1 MEKELKEKIFASYLG
16 SVDIKYEGSD
26 VERKLTLPELSIC
39 SHVIDKC
46 KIKVNSLKQI
56 TDDDAIIAIQMQVNE
71 GYKELK
77 IDSKASDSVY
87 YSFRPNR
94 GGRIFGAMSYE
105 NLPFKIYHYLQSQ
118 GYALPWR
125 GLSVEDLI
133 KSGVYEF

>member
-16 SVDIKYEGSD
+16 SVNIKYEGSD
-26 VERKLTLPELSIC
+26 VERKLTIPELSIC

-46 KIKVNSLKQI
+46 KLQVKSLERI
-56 TDDDAIIAIQMQVNE
+56 SDADAIIVCELTHPSSDDYTESDNAIKEGQRIVWWVNDR
-71 GYKELK
+71 GFSR
-77 IDSKASDSVY
+77 IVY
-87 YSFRPNR
+87 Q
-94 GGRIFGAMSYE
+94 
-105 NLPFKIYHYLQSQ
+105 YLQSQ

>member
-26 VERKLTLPELSIC
+26 VPRKLNISELSIC
-39 SHVIDKC
+39 SHVIDEC
-46 KIKVNSLKQI
+46 KLQVKSLSI
-56 TDDDAIIAIQMQVNE
+56 ISDADAILVCELTHPNSYDYAESNVAIEEGRRIVWWVNDR
-71 GYKELK
+71 GFSR
-77 IDSKASDSVY
+77 IVY
-87 YSFRPNR
+87 Q
-94 GGRIFGAMSYE
+94 
-105 NLPFKIYHYLQSQ
+105 YLQSQ

>member
-16 SVDIKYEGSD
+16 SVNIKYEGSD
-26 VERKLTLPELSIC
+26 GERKLTIPELSIC

-46 KIKVNSLKQI
+46 KLQVKSLERI
-56 TDDDAIIAIQMQVNE
+56 SDADAIIVCELTHPSSDDYTESDNAIKEGQRIVWWVNDR
-71 GYKELK
+71 GFSR
-77 IDSKASDSVY
+77 IVY
-87 YSFRPNR
+87 Q
-94 GGRIFGAMSYE
+94 
-105 NLPFKIYHYLQSQ
+105 YLQSQ